1 MLGNVHI
8 VQEINI
14 ATVFFISGLT
24 LKTDEMMQA
33 LRYKFELAYGMITI
47 LFLTG
52 FLGFVFR
59 VIPLVPPEFSIGEL
73 LQYTGRCIVELL
85 APSWLCGLVLC

>member
-1 MLGNVHI
+1 MSLPDRRLARAQVLGNVHI

-14 ATVFFISGLT
+14 AIVFFISGLT

-33 LRYKFELAYGMITI
+33 LRYRFELAYGMIAI

-52 FLGFVFR
+52 FLGFAFR
-59 VIPLVPPEFSIGEL
+59 VIPLVPPEFAIGEYMRSCL
-73 LQYTGRCIVELL
+73 G
-85 APSWLCGLVLC
+85 A

>member
-1 MLGNVHI
+1 MHI

-14 ATVFFISGLT
+14 AIVFFISGLT

-33 LRYKFELAYGMITI
+33 LRYKFELAYGMIAI

-52 FLGFVFR
+52 FLGFAFR
-59 VIPLVPPEFSIGEL
+59 VIPLVPPEFSIGEF
-73 LQYTGRCIVELL
+73 TL
-85 APSWLCGLVLC
+85 AATVQLPNTPPATAAAAHRPAD